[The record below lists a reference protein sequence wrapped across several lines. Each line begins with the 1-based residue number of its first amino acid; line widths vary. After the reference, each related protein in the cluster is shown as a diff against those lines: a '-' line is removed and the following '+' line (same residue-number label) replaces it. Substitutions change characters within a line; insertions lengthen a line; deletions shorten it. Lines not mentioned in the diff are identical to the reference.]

1 MSSLPDLIFFTARA
15 STSGDTAVS
24 EVVKKCGGNVS
35 LARRRA
41 WVASGFMARVTDSTI
56 SSSFVIY
63 DIMFYARPLVG
74 TVGRGGVGFL
84 V

>member
-1 MSSLPDLIFFTARA
+1 MSSLPDLISVMARD
-15 STSGDTAVS
+15 SDYGDTAVC
-24 EVVKKCGGNVS
+24 EAVKKCGGNVS

-74 TVGRGGVGFL
+74 TVGGGGVGFL